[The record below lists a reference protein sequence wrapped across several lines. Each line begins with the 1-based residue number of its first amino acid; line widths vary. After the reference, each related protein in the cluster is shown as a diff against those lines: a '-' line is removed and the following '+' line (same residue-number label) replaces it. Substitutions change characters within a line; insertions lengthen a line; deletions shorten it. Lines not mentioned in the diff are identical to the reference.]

1 MLRMR
6 RTLPACTCQKVRLW
20 NLSLAGVVSH
30 PYLILRSERPPGR
43 REASR
48 LAARKLC
55 RLQERG
61 WPAAGP
67 RVLLSVPPALSEPV
81 FTPKSACSKSSP
93 WSPRVSKDPLGYA
106 AGTALS
112 SHQDQP
118 LASQTGTRTRMQMGV
133 RKWPVG
139 WLLSPEQRS

>member
-43 REASR
+43 REASG

-67 RVLLSVPPALSEPV
+67 ACCCLSLQLLVSPFSPPNQRAQKAGPG
-81 FTPKSACSKSSP
+81 
-93 WSPRVSKDPLGYA
+93 PL
-106 AGTALS
+106 
-112 SHQDQP
+112 
-118 LASQTGTRTRMQMGV
+118 
-133 RKWPVG
+133 
-139 WLLSPEQRS
+139 